1 VVVATSGA
9 ERETMSQIEVK
20 VRRLAEERPEYKEI
34 LRRAVEVE
42 EHPPDDFV
50 RDYGWEWYHVGA
62 HPARLTKLV
71 GEGIVKVTY
80 KSRRYTHYKLVD
92 RDAVKRALGRSK

>member
-1 VVVATSGA
+1 
-9 ERETMSQIEVK
+9 MSIIEAK
-20 VRRLAEERPEYKEI
+20 VRHLIQRDPSYAEI

-42 EHPPDDFV
+42 ENPPNQFV
-50 RDYGWEWYHVGA
+50 RDYGWEWYQVGA

-71 GEGIVKVTY
+71 SEGVVKITY

-92 RDAVKRALGRSK
+92 RAAVKRALGIKS